1 MDIHGLAKA
10 MAFSCLQQWKCSSLL
25 VTTPSITNHSNRRRV
40 GNAIVALGDPFVLE
54 LAEKLEESAS
64 SSSIKNKSLHRL
76 RETCTEEV
84 FQRQWPSA
92 KDEAFRFTDV
102 KFLKESKIQVSE
114 PLSAPLELQ
123 GLEDGRPEAYTI
135 MLIDGLLSAS
145 HSHTAGLPHGVFV
158 GSLSSLPA
166 DYALPTLEA
175 ADGGDLF
182 SSLNGIGTPDLGVV
196 IVPEGCKLERP
207 LHVVYYS
214 QQGGENLQ
222 SLCVSNPRLVV
233 VLEKGAEMEI
243 VEEFRGA
250 ANKSYWTNSVLHVS
264 LEEKAKLC
272 HSFVQLQNPCAV
284 HMKWTFIQQ
293 GTLSSYK
300 LVETSSGGRLS
311 RHNLQIQQL
320 GPDTVTEVSTFHL
333 AGENQTQDLHS
344 KIILN
349 HPRGYSRQ
357 LHKCIATHSSAHAV
371 FDGNVKVNRHA
382 QLTDAGQLSRSLL
395 LAPRA
400 TVNVKPNLQIVADD
414 VKCSHGAAISD
425 LEEDQLFYFQARGV
439 DAQTARNAL
448 VFSFGAEVMERFPD
462 KYLRNKV
469 ENDVKVLLAA
479 AGAIH

>member
-1 MDIHGLAKA
+1 MATA
-10 MAFSCLQQWKCSSLL
+10 MAYSLQQWKCNPLLLRPPTLTHQSS
-25 VTTPSITNHSNRRRV
+25 SRRKV

-64 SSSIKNKSLHRL
+64 SNNIKNKSLHRL

-84 FQRQWPSA
+84 FRRQWPSA
-92 KDEAFRFTDV
+92 KDESFRFTDV
-102 KFLKESKIQVSE
+102 KFLKQSNIQVSE
-114 PLSAPLELQ
+114 PLNSPLDLQ
-123 GLEDGRPEAYTI
+123 GLENGRPGAYTI
-135 MLIDGLLSAS
+135 LLIDGLLSTS

-158 GSLSSLPA
+158 GSVSSLPD
-166 DYALPTLEA
+166 DYALPPLEA
-175 ADGGDLF
+175 VDGGDLF
-182 SSLNGIGTPDLGVV
+182 SSLNGIGSPDLGVV

-214 QQGGENLQ
+214 QQGGEDLQ

-233 VLEKGAEMEI
+233 VLGKGAEMEI

-284 HMKWTFIQQ
+284 HMKWTFVQQ

-357 LHKCIATHSSAHAV
+357 LHKCIVTHPSAHAV

-439 DAQTARNAL
+439 DVQTARNAL

-462 KYLRNKV
+462 KYLRKKV
-469 ENDVKVLLAA
+469 ENDVKGLLAA
-479 AGAIH
+479 TGAIR